1 MAASMFTDL
10 TSSGWMVTGAR
21 TVSVPSGSRRAGVT
35 VRFWLRELFRRCNS
49 LIQRSSEVQYE
60 RNCCWS
66 TGGGPGGG
74 GGAFRAVGGDCPRA
88 SWGESWSRSV
98 ATERIRRARDR
109 AEDKKRMGNLP
120 QNFVG
125 GTPALWQGHV

>member
-1 MAASMFTDL
+1 
-10 TSSGWMVTGAR
+10 
-21 TVSVPSGSRRAGVT
+21 
-35 VRFWLRELFRRCNS
+35 LRELFRRCNS
-49 LIQRSSEVQYE
+49 LIQRSSEVQYD

-125 GTPALWQGHV
+125 GALALWQRHVKLIFSGGLAQL